1 MSRRGR
7 FALGPGTGIA
17 AGIAGAAAL
26 VALVSLV
33 ARLVGFGR
41 QLVYQGAVGPTD
53 LGTVY
58 TSSNFVPAI
67 LFEIVAGGALAGV
80 VVPLVVSAV
89 ERRDTAEV
97 RETTGALIGWTLVV
111 LVPIAVAGA
120 ILAGPI
126 SSYTLQGQGGAQA
139 QDMAERM
146 LRVFLIQVPLYGL
159 AAVSAGVLQA
169 HRRFLAPA
177 IAPIVSSVVVASTY
191 LVFDATFTGDRNDLG
206 TVPRSAEV
214 LLSVGTA
221 LGAVAL
227 ALTTLVPLFLLGA
240 RGAPRLRFPAGR
252 GRHAAKLA
260 AAGATMVAAQQVALL
275 VLIPVVNQYGGTGR
289 IVTYQNSWM
298 VYLLPYAVLAVPIAT
313 SSFPALAGHASRGN
327 QLEWARTTLGS
338 TRAVVLAAGL
348 GVAAL
353 IAAAWP
359 IARFFGVIGEHGT
372 VPDAEMARAL
382 VAFAPGLLGFC
393 LIYHLNRALLAV
405 GRVRR
410 VAAATTVGWAVA
422 VLIAIVLASMVSQG
436 WVVAAV
442 GLGHTVGMAVAAGL
456 LLAALRPGSAG
467 AGWRR
472 LARAGLAGLAGAAVG
487 GVAGFAAAAVLDAG
501 SLVATVVSGL
511 IAAGVSA
518 VIFMGVIAL
527 LDRDDLRAVLRR

>member
-1 MSRRGR
+1 M
-7 FALGPGTGIA
+7 A
-17 AGIAGAAAL
+17 AGIAGGAAL
-26 VALVSLV
+26 VAVVSLV

-41 QLVYQGAVGPTD
+41 QLVYQGTVGPTD

-80 VVPLVVSAV
+80 VVPLVVAAV
-89 ERRDTAEV
+89 DRGDDRDV

-111 LVPIAVAGA
+111 LIPISVAGA
-120 ILAGPI
+120 LLAGPI
-126 SSYTLQGQGGAQA
+126 SSYTLQGQGSAQA

-146 LRVFLIQVPLYGL
+146 LRIFLIQVPLYGL

-177 IAPIVSSVVVASTY
+177 LAPIVSSVVVAATY
-191 LVFDATFTGDRNDLG
+191 LVFNATFTGDRNALD
-206 TVPRSAEV
+206 TVPQSAEV
-214 LLSVGTA
+214 LLSAGTA

-227 ALTTLVPLFLLGA
+227 ALITLIPLYVLGVRLVP
-240 RGAPRLRFPAGR
+240 RLHFPAGR
-252 GRHAAKLA
+252 GRRAARLA
-260 AAGATMVAAQQVALL
+260 VAGATMVAAQQVALL
-275 VLIPVVNQYGGTGR
+275 VLIPVVNEYGGAGR

-313 SSFPALAGHASRGN
+313 SSFPALAGHASRGD
-327 QLEWARTTLGS
+327 QREWARTTLGS

-353 IAAAWP
+353 VAAAWP
-359 IARFFGVIGEHGT
+359 IARFFGVIGDHGT

-382 VAFAPGLLGFC
+382 VAFGPGLFGFC
-393 LIYHLNRALLAV
+393 IVYHLNRALLAV

-410 VAAATTVGWAVA
+410 VGTATTAGWAVA
-422 VLIAIVLASMVSQG
+422 VLVAVVLASIVRQD

-442 GLGHTVGMAVAAGL
+442 GLGHTAGMAVAAGL
-456 LLAALRPGSAG
+456 LLAALRPASVG

-472 LARAGLAGLAGAAVG
+472 LARAALAALVGAAAGAVAGFVVAGLLDDAGTAAVG
-487 GVAGFAAAAVLDAG
+487 SGVVAA
-501 SLVATVVSGL
+501 LVAATVFV
-511 IAAGVSA
+511 GV
-518 VIFMGVIAL
+518 VAL
-527 LDRDDLRAVLRR
+527 ADRDDLRVVLRR